1 MGRKASKFP
10 REPEITHIRAL
21 THDGRGIAD
30 TDGKT
35 VFVDGALPGETVEWE
50 RVRRKRNY
58 DEARTLRVIDASNAR
73 AEPPCEVFGQCGGCV
88 MQHLNLDSQLVEKQ
102 KVLEDSLARTGGV
115 TPARWLPPLATEGV
129 HYRRRARLGVRY
141 VDGKQRV
148 LIGFRERYKPYITD
162 MRRCPVLVTP
172 VSDMIEPLIELISQ
186 LSIVRR
192 LPQIEVS
199 VGDLPSG
206 KLVSMILRVL
216 DPPTPEDLMLLEAFA
231 EQYDVWLWLQ
241 HGGPDDLQ
249 PVARSSG
256 SCPALYYRLPAHDL
270 KMTFAAND
278 FIQVNADMNERMID
292 LALELLSP
300 TATDRV
306 LDLYSGIGNF
316 TLPIART
323 AAHVHGVEGSD
334 ALTQRAL
341 QNAADNGI
349 DNVTFATADLSDEA
363 GWRPLLDQSWDLIL
377 LDPAR
382 AGAQLFAS
390 LARKLGA
397 RRIVY
402 VSCNPGTLA
411 RDAGELVQQQQ
422 YVLTAAGV
430 MNMFPHTAHV
440 ESIAQFDLAS
450 AESG

>member
-10 REPEITHIRAL
+10 REPETTGIRAL

-30 TDGKT
+30 SEGKT

-58 DEARTLRVIDASNAR
+58 DEARTLSVVTASPTR

-88 MQHLNLDSQLVEKQ
+88 MQHLSLDAQLIEKQ
-102 KVLEDSLARTGGV
+102 KVLEDGLTRTGGV
-115 TPARWLPPLATEGV
+115 SPAKWLPPLAADGT

-172 VSDMIEPLIELISQ
+172 VSDMIEPLIELISG

-199 VGDLPSG
+199 VGDLPDG

-216 DPPTPEDLMLLEAFA
+216 DPPTAEDRVLLAAFA
-231 EQYDVWLWLQ
+231 ETHDVWLWLQ
-241 HGGPDDLQ
+241 SGGPDDLE
-249 PVARSSG
+249 PVPRASG
-256 SCPALYYRLPAHDL
+256 DCPPLYYRLPAHDL

-278 FIQVNADMNERMID
+278 FIQVNAQMNERMID
-292 LALELLSP
+292 LALDLLAP
-300 TATDRV
+300 LPTDRV

-316 TLPIART
+316 TLPIARQ

-349 DNVTFATADLSDEA
+349 DNVSFATADLSEEA
-363 GWRPLLDQSWDLIL
+363 GWGPLLAQSWDLIL

-390 LARKLGA
+390 LAGKLGA

-411 RDAGELVQQQQ
+411 RDAGTLVQSQG
-422 YVLTAAGV
+422 YALSAAGV

-440 ESIAQFDLAS
+440 ESIAQFDVTDEKA
-450 AESG
+450 G